1 MYLGDVTRTRNRLI
15 HSSTKDVLLIKS
27 WMGHPE
33 AGSWEIELEEKAE
46 DVAEDAASVNDVG
59 SVEF

>member
-1 MYLGDVTRTRNRLI
+1 LI